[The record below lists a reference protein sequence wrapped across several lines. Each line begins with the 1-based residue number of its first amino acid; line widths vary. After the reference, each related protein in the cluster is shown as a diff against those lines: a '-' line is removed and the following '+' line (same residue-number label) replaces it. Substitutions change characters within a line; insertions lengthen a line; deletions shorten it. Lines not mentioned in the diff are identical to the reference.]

1 MLKIHNP
8 ASIAPPASIYSQG
21 IEVPAGARWLYI
33 AGQVGVKPDGVMAEG
48 FEAQCKQ
55 SWDNLI
61 AVLKSADMDIPDL
74 VRVNGYITDKAD
86 VAAFREVRIP
96 YLGETRTAF
105 TLVVVA
111 DLASPDWLVEIDA
124 VAAKV

>member
-8 ASIAPPASIYSQG
+8 ASIAPPASIYSHA
-21 IEVPAGARWLYI
+21 IEVPAGARWLYL
-33 AGQVGVKPDGVMAEG
+33 AGQVGAKPDGVMAEG
-48 FEAQCKQ
+48 FKAQCKQ
-55 SWDNLI
+55 TWENLI
-61 AVLKSADMDIPDL
+61 VVLNAAGMDIPDL

-96 YLGETRTAF
+96 YLGETRTSF

>member
-8 ASIAPPASIYSQG
+8 DTIAPPASIYSHA
-21 IEVPAGARWLYI
+21 IEVPPNARWLYL
-33 AGQVGVKPDGVMAEG
+33 AGQVGAKPDGAMAQG

-55 SWDNLI
+55 TWENLI
-61 AVLKSADMDIPDL
+61 AVLAAADMGIPDL
-74 VRVNGYITDKAD
+74 VRVNGYITDTSQ
-86 VAAFREVRIP
+86 VAAFREIRIP
-96 YLGETRTAF
+96 YLGDTRTSF

-111 DLASPDWLVEIDA
+111 ALASPEWLVEIDA

>member
-1 MLKIHNP
+1 MLTIHNP
-8 ASIAPPASIYSQG
+8 DSIAPPASIYSQG
-21 IEVPAGARWLYI
+21 IEVPPNARWLYI
-33 AGQVGVKPDGVMAEG
+33 AGQVGVKPDGTMADG

-61 AVLKSADMDIPDL
+61 AVLNSADMDIPDL

-96 YLGETRTAF
+96 YLGDTRTAF

-124 VAAKV
+124 VAAQT